1 MRAGPDMRGYGNE
14 MPAPLLLRHPSSL
27 EHDTGTHPERPA
39 RIVAIERA
47 LADRDWLGWEVR
59 ESPAAE
65 LSVVHA
71 VHPADYVQHIA
82 ELSAAGGGALD
93 IDTVASE
100 GSYRAALHAAGGA
113 AALVDELMGGDGA
126 RFGAS
131 LHRPPGHHALPARA
145 MGFCLLNNA
154 AVAARRALDR
164 WDAERVLI
172 LDWDVHHGNGTN
184 DIFHRDPGVLY
195 VSIHESPLYPGTGP
209 AGDAGS
215 GPGEGYTVNL
225 PVPAGSGD
233 AAWCSLVEHVVVAL
247 GLEYG
252 PGLILVSAGFDAHE
266 RDPLA
271 SCLVTRAGYAHMAAS
286 MRGLADELGVPLGVV
301 LEGGYDLVALAEGMV
316 ATLEVVGAE
325 DPADRPPVA
334 LHPLAAQAA
343 GRLAGR
349 WPLVGTVAG

>member
-154 AVAARRALDR
+154 ALAARRALDR

-271 SCLVTRAGYAHMAAS
+271 SCLVTRAGYAQMAAS

-316 ATLEVVGAE
+316 VTLEVVGAE